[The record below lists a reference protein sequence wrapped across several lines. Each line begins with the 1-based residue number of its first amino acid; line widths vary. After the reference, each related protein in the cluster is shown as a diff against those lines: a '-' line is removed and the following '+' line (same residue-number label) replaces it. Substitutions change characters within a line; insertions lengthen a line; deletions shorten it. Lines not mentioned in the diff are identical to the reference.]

1 MPRTGS
7 CPVTVRTSGSG
18 SISQPISPVAQASEK
33 AISQASSRTGSPS
46 RDPRRRPI
54 SASAGVAAPM

>member
-7 CPVTVRTSGSG
+7 CPATVRTSGSG
-18 SISQPISPVAQASEK
+18 SMSQPIRPEAQASEN
-33 AISQASSRTGSPS
+33 AISQPSSRTGKPS

-54 SASAGVAAPM
+54 SASAGVAAPR